1 MQIAKTTVKLLDIM
15 EFGRYERLIVGL
27 GLPVLIFEL
36 LANDL
41 GVEYRLQMAVG
52 LAWIGTLGTLL
63 LLSRSRKRL
72 KRQTKTFPRN

>member
-15 EFGRYERLIVGL
+15 EFGRYERLIIGL
-27 GLPVLIFEL
+27 GLPFLIFEL

-72 KRQTKTFPRN
+72 KRQTKMFPRN